1 MRIPQVTDRMKE
13 APTQALRAF
22 FAGIGQFLLVAD
34 KNRSGPGGADE
45 AGEAGEAGRAA
56 DPAEVSRAE
65 QGRRAAPGPIT
76 GSYSSRWRSLDKTGN
91 VRILEPDEHEPEPG
105 TAELPAPGGATGPS
119 EATLASEATGL
130 TEATLPGEATG
141 LAGPGEATE
150 PGEAAGPGE
159 AAAMSAPA
167 ELPVANYDSL
177 SLASVRARLRLLDRD
192 QVAVLLDYERT
203 GARRSEFLTMFERRI
218 AKLDSARA

>member
-34 KNRSGPGGADE
+34 KNRSGPGGTDE
-45 AGEAGEAGRAA
+45 ADRAA
-56 DPAEVSRAE
+56 DPAAVSRAE
-65 QGRRAAPGPIT
+65 QARTAAPGPVT
-76 GSYSSRWRSLDKTGN
+76 DSYSSRWRSLDKTGN
-91 VRILEPDEHEPEPG
+91 VRILEPDEQEPEP
-105 TAELPAPGGATGPS
+105 E
-119 EATLASEATGL
+119 ASEWPA
-130 TEATLPGEATG
+130 PGEATG
-141 LAGPGEATE
+141 LAGPGEAAGLNE
-150 PGEAAGPGE
+150 EAWPG
-159 AAAMSAPA
+159 AMTAPA

-192 QVAVLLDYERT
+192 QVAVLLGYERA